1 MTRTRFVM
9 LFCLAALSSGF
20 AFVVHLA
27 LRTKN
32 IALGYE
38 VERSRQDARRVRAE
52 INRVRLELAVLRAP
66 PSLESAAQARGMVRP
81 DEVPTVVVGGAVR
94 PARLSGRA
102 R

>member
-38 VERSRQDARRVRAE
+38 VERSRQERRLRGAPFRLTYEIARSSRPS
-52 INRVRLELAVLRAP
+52 AP
-66 PSLESAAQARGMVRP
+66 MTAASAISVPKNTRTIGSLGSA
-81 DEVPTVVVGGAVR
+81 
-94 PARLSGRA
+94 LL
-102 R
+102 

>member
-1 MTRTRFVM
+1 M
-9 LFCLAALSSGF
+9 LFCLAAMSSGF

-38 VERSRQDARRVRAE
+38 VERSRQDGRRVRAE
-52 INRVRLELAVLRAP
+52 INRLRLELAVLRSP
-66 PSLESAAQARGMVRP
+66 QSLEGAAEARGMVRP
-81 DEVPTVVVGGAVR
+81 EDVPTVVVGGLVR
-94 PARLSGRA
+94 PPRLSGRP

>member
-1 MTRTRFVM
+1 M

-20 AFVVHLA
+20 AFVVHIA

-38 VERSRQDARRVRAE
+38 VERGRQDARRVRAE
-52 INRVRLELAVLRAP
+52 INRVRLELAVLRTPAN
-66 PSLESAAQARGMVRP
+66 LESAAQARGMVRP
-81 DEVPTVVVGGAVR
+81 DAVPTVVVGGAVR